1 MEGEPKGEGDGKVEG
16 EGEEDQTEEEVEE
29 TQQGKR
35 KREGGDEMADKKKG
49 KKAAKEGAAVT
60 DTYKAGQY
68 VVLKADLAGGWQ
80 EAKWRIV
87 EIVKTESSD
96 EHLLLTICYMDKETR
111 IESTV
116 DASKV
121 SCTTNKLLT
130 YC

>member
-1 MEGEPKGEGDGKVEG
+1 ML
-16 EGEEDQTEEEVEE
+16 
-29 TQQGKR
+29 
-35 KREGGDEMADKKKG
+35 DEMADKKKG

-68 VVLKADLAGGWQ
+68 VVLKADLAGGW
-80 EAKWRIV
+80 RIV

-96 EHLLLTICYMDKETR
+96 EDLFLTICYMDEETP